1 MNILE
6 LLIIS
11 VGILTAVGIIS
22 SISPSTKQ
30 DTYHTHNNRTGRF
43 YSQYGRNHHAQ
54 KGIKQEEFE
63 EIARKYAKKDRRI
76 KSITIKGS
84 KVYGVIESQTG
95 YSTWNFEANFE
106 YYDNYVGKYNL
117 RKDVTESLVPEHF
130 CKKVCEEIQNRLST

>member
-1 MNILE
+1 M
-6 LLIIS
+6 
-11 VGILTAVGIIS
+11 
-22 SISPSTKQ
+22 
-30 DTYHTHNNRTGRF
+30 
-43 YSQYGRNHHAQ
+43 
-54 KGIKQEEFE
+54 EFE